1 MQNLIACALIIT
13 ALISFSSIVE
23 EGYLNDTVSVDSNLL
38 TSDIDTNLYVTDFD
52 VQVIE
57 HIQIDSVSDSIVQ
70 VALNEYYARRQSA
83 SITNLRPRGFDL
95 VAYKEQLHNKLTGNN
110 NSTETSVTKLHYND
124 NVDSLRVAIF
134 KQLQTKSN
142 SNCNLWI
149 QPGKRRYNRIHSK
162 YVYSNDPHDNG
173 NYNSKRQLV
182 GTMRSISASA
192 WESYT
197 GKTPSASDMKAISVQ
212 QAIEFYKHSIW
223 DKVQADKI
231 QCQILAEML
240 CDMKSSAGYNGVKQL
255 QAVLGIPTTGVVD
268 SMMLDVLNSSDY
280 FIVYEEY
287 RRRMIA
293 FYKSLNQPRFLNGWL
308 KDMNRYYPQL

>member
-23 EGYLNDTVSVDSNLL
+23 EDYLNDTVSIHSNLS
-38 TSDIDTNLYVTDFD
+38 TEVDTNLYVTDFD

-70 VALNEYYARRQSA
+70 VALNEYYARRQST

-95 VAYKEQLHNKLTGNN
+95 VAYKEQIHNKLIGNSD

-124 NVDSLRVAIF
+124 NVDSLRIAIF

-142 SNCNLWI
+142 SNYNLWI

-162 YVYSNDPHDNG
+162 YVYSDDPHDKG

-197 GKTPSASDMKAISVQ
+197 GKTPNASDMKSITVQ
-212 QAIEFYKHSIW
+212 QAVDFYKHSVW

-231 QCQILAEML
+231 LCQVLAEML
-240 CDMKSSAGYNGVKQL
+240 CDMKSSAG
-255 QAVLGIPTTGVVD
+255 
-268 SMMLDVLNSSDY
+268 
-280 FIVYEEY
+280 
-287 RRRMIA
+287 
-293 FYKSLNQPRFLNGWL
+293 
-308 KDMNRYYPQL
+308 